1 MRLNFRRMI
10 AGACVLVA
18 STMFAPLSQ
27 AGAQTAPGAPTI
39 ASVDSRNAHVSFCWT
54 PPASDGGAAISAYQ
68 LVGPGGAT
76 SSVSATQRCAEFASA
91 NAQTVTLSVAATNMH
106 GTGTAATVD
115 AVAGPT
121 GYYMLG
127 AHGAL
132 YGFGELGNGTPIS
145 NPSESS
151 GIGPSSAA
159 VDIDLT
165 PFGTGYW
172 ITHENG
178 RVFAA
183 NNSLRDTNN
192 PIQASYVDPQGVRRS
207 DCRAAADRASGSRAC
222 RRHAL
227 DAATG
232 SSRRAGACSR
242 SATRASFG
250 DLAGVNLQGP
260 VLDSIATPTDNGYYM
275 VADDGGVF
283 AFGDARFYGSMGGIR
298 LNAPVM
304 SLVPD
309 RDNVGYWLV
318 ARDGG
323 VFSFD
328 AQFLG
333 SMGATRLNKPVTG
346 MVRHG
351 NGYLMV
357 AEDGGIFNFS
367 EQAVLRIVGSESA
380 ERPDRGCH
388 VGGMR

>member
-18 STMFAPLSQ
+18 STVFAPLSQ

-76 SSVSATQRCAEFASA
+76 SSVSATQRCAEFPSA

-106 GTGTAATVD
+106 GTGTAATVN

-151 GIGPSSAA
+151 GIGPTSAA

-192 PIQASYVDPQGVRRS
+192 PIQASYVDPQVYGEVT
-207 DCRAAADRASGSRAC
+207 AAQLRTGERVTSLSPTRTGRGYWIFTSRG
-222 RRHAL
+222 RVFPFG
-227 DAATG
+227 DA
-232 SSRRAGACSR
+232 R
-242 SATRASFG
+242 SFG

-260 VLDSIATPTDNGYYM
+260 VLDSVATPTDNGYYM

-328 AQFLG
+328 AEFLG

-351 NGYLMV
+351 SGYLMV

-367 EQAVLRIVGSESA
+367 NKPFFGSLGANPPSVPIVSVTSA
-380 ERPDRGCH
+380 G
-388 VGGMR
+388 